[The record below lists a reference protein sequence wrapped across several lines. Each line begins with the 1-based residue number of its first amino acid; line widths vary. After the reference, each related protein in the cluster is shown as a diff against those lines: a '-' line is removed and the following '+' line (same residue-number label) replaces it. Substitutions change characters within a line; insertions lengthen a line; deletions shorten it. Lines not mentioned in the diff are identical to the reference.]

1 MTTPGAVSRG
11 RDPNCSHTP
20 EEQREE
26 ATRANPA
33 IFPLCCYRNSLFLQH
48 PLLAELAAAQ
58 PTPDP
63 RKHRHK
69 PAALKAWKPV
79 RPEVS
84 RHGVLQCWVCKSHF
98 TQTAVPFLHLSGIGE
113 PRQEVALAG
122 GAENL
127 HLNHK
132 WQRKPFLQL
141 KSLRCPDL
149 SGFSA
154 ACYRLSPPC
163 RPFLS
168 VGSNYL
174 SLDSAA

>member
-1 MTTPGAVSRG
+1 MSRG
-11 RDPNCSHTP
+11 REPNCSHTP

-33 IFPLCCYRNSLFLQH
+33 IFPRCCYRNSLFLQC

-58 PTPDP
+58 PTADP
-63 RKHRHK
+63 SKHRHK
-69 PAALKAWKPV
+69 PAALKAWKPA

-84 RHGVLQCWVCKSHF
+84 RHGVLQRWGCESQF
-98 TQTAVPFLHLSGIGE
+98 MHLSGIGE

-132 WQRKPFLQL
+132 WQLKPFLQL
-141 KSLRCPDL
+141 RSLRCPDL
-149 SGFSA
+149 SSFSA